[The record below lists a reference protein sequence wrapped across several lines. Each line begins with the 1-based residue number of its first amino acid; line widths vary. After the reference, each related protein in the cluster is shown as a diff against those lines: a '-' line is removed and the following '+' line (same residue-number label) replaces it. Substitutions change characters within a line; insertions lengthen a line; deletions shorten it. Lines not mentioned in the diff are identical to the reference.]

1 MEVILLLLGILGMG
15 TGAGVFIIR
24 NLYYVC
30 QPSEVLIFA
39 GSTTRLPDGRKVG
52 YRIVKGGSSVRLP
65 LLEGAYRMDL
75 SNTIVELKVANA
87 YCKGG
92 IPLTVQ
98 GVANIKIAGNEPT
111 IHNAI
116 ERLLGKSPKEIE
128 KIARETLEGNLRGV
142 LASLTPEQ
150 VNEDKI
156 AFAKSLL
163 EEAEE
168 DLEKLGL
175 VLDNLQ
181 IQNISDDVRYLDSIG
196 RKPRAELLRDSR
208 IAEARAKAQSVIQSA
223 ENEKTTAIK
232 RIDRDLEIARAEAQR
247 RLQDA
252 LTMRSAVVAEVEA
265 EIASEVA
272 RTQAELA
279 VQKARIEQVRQQ
291 LQADVVAPAEAEC
304 AAAIARA
311 KGNAS
316 RIVEE
321 GKALAEGI
329 ESLSQSWKAA
339 GPSARDIFLFQKLQT
354 LLATLVSTVPDIEVQ
369 NVTVI
374 DAEGGS
380 TATKMAAFFEQL
392 RQGAGL
398 DIPGAL
404 RGNGGEN
411 KPGFLS
417 KSESDTEIAAE
428 TWFMGEPPQSHRG
441 NHPVVAP
448 QSAEVG
454 TQHFGD
460 VGKTKNIH
468 HAVPPH
474 DAVTS
479 PQSSR
484 GNVTP
489 QRRDFHLQEPEMPPE
504 MRNFTSADNIG
515 DSFPLVSAPSLA
527 PTDAAIQEA
536 SFLATLEAEIQ
547 EFLNALAQNNL
558 TSVQA
563 AESLQRAIEQY
574 PQLKK
579 RLRRAMN
586 AGGEKALAQVL
597 SHPFVQISSAA
608 IAAWLEED

>member
-15 TGAGVFIIR
+15 TGAGFFVIR

-39 GSTTRLPDGRKVG
+39 GSTTHLPDGRKVG

-232 RIDRDLEIARAEAQR
+232 RIDRDMEIARAEAQR

-329 ESLSQSWKAA
+329 DSLAQSWKAA
-339 GPSARDIFLFQKLQT
+339 GPDARDIFLFQKLQT
-354 LLATLVSTVPDIEVQ
+354 LLATLVSTVPEIEVEK
-369 NVTVI
+369 VTVI

-392 RQGAGL
+392 RQGAGV
-398 DIPGAL
+398 DIPGVLQGSKGAREQGS
-404 RGNGGEN
+404 RGAGEQGSRGAGEM
-411 KPGFLS
+411 GFGFAQPTGKHSDGETGRLGEDS
-417 KSESDTEIAAE
+417 SIPPVHKSPHHSVS
-428 TWFMGEPPQSHRG
+428 QSSRG
-441 NHPVVAP
+441 NHPVVGP
-448 QSAEVG
+448 KRQRLELSEPEIYPEV
-454 TQHFGD
+454 
-460 VGKTKNIH
+460 
-468 HAVPPH
+468 
-474 DAVTS
+474 
-479 PQSSR
+479 
-484 GNVTP
+484 
-489 QRRDFHLQEPEMPPE
+489 RDFAP
-504 MRNFTSADNIG
+504 ADNLSS
-515 DSFPLVSAPSLA
+515 SFPAVSAPSLA
-527 PTDAAIQEA
+527 PTNSADTDP
-536 SFLATLEAEIQ
+536 SFLAALETEIQ
-547 EFLNALAQNNL
+547 DFLNGLAQQNITN
-558 TSVQA
+558 VQTV
-563 AESLQRAIEQY
+563 EYLQEAIEEY
-574 PQLKK
+574 PYLKK
-579 RLRRAMN
+579 RLQRAMN
-586 AGGEKALAQVL
+586 AGGEAALQQLLA
-597 SHPFVQISSAA
+597 HPLIQISSAA
-608 IAAWLEED
+608 LTAWLEED

>member
-15 TGAGVFIIR
+15 TGAGFFVIR

-39 GSTTRLPDGRKVG
+39 GSTTHLPDGRKVG

-232 RIDRDLEIARAEAQR
+232 RIDRDMEIARAEAQR

-321 GKALAEGI
+321 GKALADGI
-329 ESLSQSWKAA
+329 ESLAQSWKAA
-339 GPSARDIFLFQKLQT
+339 GSDARDIFLFQKLQT
-354 LLATLVSTVPDIEVQ
+354 LLATLVSTVPEIEVEK
-369 NVTVI
+369 VTVI
-374 DAEGGS
+374 DAEGGG

-392 RQGAGL
+392 RQGAGV

-404 RGNGGEN
+404 RGNGSRGDGEQRTAHQAHEGA
-411 KPGFLS
+411 KEMGFGFAQPTGKHSDGETERLGEDS
-417 KSESDTEIAAE
+417 SIPPVQKSHHPPI
-428 TWFMGEPPQSHRG
+428 PQSPRG
-441 NHPVVAP
+441 NHPALGP
-448 QSAEVG
+448 
-454 TQHFGD
+454 
-460 VGKTKNIH
+460 K
-468 HAVPPH
+468 
-474 DAVTS
+474 
-479 PQSSR
+479 R
-484 GNVTP
+484 
-489 QRRDFHLQEPEMPPE
+489 QRLQLPEPEIYPE
-504 MRNFTSADNIG
+504 VRNFTAADNIADG
-515 DSFPLVSAPSLA
+515 FPAVSAPSLA
-527 PTDAAIQEA
+527 PTDSASTDA
-536 SFLATLEAEIQ
+536 SFLANLEVEIQ
-547 EFLNALAQNNL
+547 DFLNGLAQQNI
-558 TSVQA
+558 TGVQTI
-563 AESLQRAIEQY
+563 EYLQEAIEEY
-574 PQLKK
+574 PYLKK
-579 RLRRAMN
+579 RLQRAMN
-586 AGGEKALAQVL
+586 AGGEAALQQLLA
-597 SHPFVQISSAA
+597 HPLIQISSAA
-608 IAAWLEED
+608 LAAWLEKD

>member
-15 TGAGVFIIR
+15 TGAGFFVIR

-39 GSTTRLPDGRKVG
+39 GSTTHLPDGRKVG

-116 ERLLGKSPKEIE
+116 ERLLGKSPKDIE

-329 ESLSQSWKAA
+329 DSLAQSWKAA
-339 GPSARDIFLFQKLQT
+339 GSSARDIFLFQKLQT
-354 LLATLVSTVPDIEVQ
+354 LLATLVSTVPEIEVEK
-369 NVTVI
+369 VTVI

-392 RQGAGL
+392 RQGAGV
-398 DIPGAL
+398 DIPGVLQGSKGA
-404 RGNGGEN
+404 GEQRS
-411 KPGFLS
+411 KGAGEQGTLSQAHEAAREMGFGFAQPTGKHSDGETGRLGEDS
-417 KSESDTEIAAE
+417 SIPPVHKSPHHSVS
-428 TWFMGEPPQSHRG
+428 QSSRG
-441 NHPVVAP
+441 NHPVLGP
-448 QSAEVG
+448 KS
-454 TQHFGD
+454 
-460 VGKTKNIH
+460 
-468 HAVPPH
+468 
-474 DAVTS
+474 
-479 PQSSR
+479 
-484 GNVTP
+484 
-489 QRRDFHLQEPEMPPE
+489 QRLQLPEPEIYPE
-504 MRNFTSADNIG
+504 VRNFTAADNIAHG
-515 DSFPLVSAPSLA
+515 FPAVSAPSLA
-527 PTDAAIQEA
+527 PTNSADTDP
-536 SFLATLEAEIQ
+536 SFLAALETEIQ
-547 EFLNALAQNNL
+547 DFLNGLAQQNI
-558 TSVQA
+558 TGVQTV
-563 AESLQRAIEQY
+563 EYLQEAIEEY
-574 PQLKK
+574 PYLKK
-579 RLRRAMN
+579 RLQRAMN
-586 AGGEKALAQVL
+586 AGGEAALQHLLA
-597 SHPFVQISSAA
+597 HPLIQISSAA
-608 IAAWLEED
+608 LTAWLEED

>member
-1 MEVILLLLGILGMG
+1 MEVIFLLLGILGMG
-15 TGAGVFIIR
+15 TGAGFFVIR

-39 GSTTRLPDGRKVG
+39 GSTTHLPDGRKVG

-75 SNTIVELKVANA
+75 SNTIVELTVANA

-92 IPLTVQ
+92 IPLKVQ

-116 ERLLGKSPKEIE
+116 ERLLGKTPKEIE

-232 RIDRDLEIARAEAQR
+232 RIDRDLDIARAEAER

-329 ESLSQSWKAA
+329 DSLSQSWKAA
-339 GPSARDIFLFQKLQT
+339 GPDARDIFLFQKLQT
-354 LLATLVSTVPDIEVQ
+354 LLATLVSTVPEIEVQ

-404 RGNGGEN
+404 RGAGNGE
-411 KPGFLS
+411 KVS
-417 KSESDTEIAAE
+417 KGSEGTGGHADS
-428 TWFMGEPPQSHRG
+428 PKNSPQSSRG

-448 QSAEVG
+448 QSAQG
-454 TQHFGD
+454 RS
-460 VGKTKNIH
+460 I
-468 HAVPPH
+468 AVQGQGLGE
-474 DAVTS
+474 S
-479 PQSSR
+479 PQPLSR
-484 GNVTP
+484 DASPLPPTP
-489 QRRDFHLQEPEMPPE
+489 LGQKSHRLQLPEPEIPPE
-504 MRNFTSADNIG
+504 VRNFTRADNMG
-515 DSFPLVSAPSLA
+515 DNFPVVSAPSLA
-527 PTDAAIQEA
+527 PTDTASTEA
-536 SFLATLEAEIQ
+536 GFLANLEVEIQ
-547 EFLNALAQNNL
+547 DFLNGLAQQNI

-563 AESLQRAIEQY
+563 LETLQTALEQY

-586 AGGEKALAQVL
+586 AGGEKALQQVFA
-597 SHPFVQISSAA
+597 HPFVQISSAA
-608 IAAWLEED
+608 VAAWLQED